1 MPVYAVTGASGHL
14 GRLAV
19 QQLLAR
25 GVLPSGIVAVVRS
38 RATVGDFAARGV
50 HVREADYSEPQTMR
64 AALAGVT
71 RLLLVSSSEA
81 GQRVVH
87 HTNVIDAANAV
98 RVSRILYTSM
108 LNTDVAINPFS
119 ADHLASELALR
130 ESGVEFT
137 LLRNGLY
144 TDGYTD
150 HLREYLT
157 SGEIPGAAANGRISA
172 ATRQDFASA
181 AAAALLRNEAGNP
194 TYELGGPS
202 FDLAQLARTISDV
215 TGTRVTYRD
224 LPVEQYVDVLQQDGL
239 DQATARFVAAI
250 DASIARGEL
259 ETNRQDLAQLLGR
272 PPTPLTEIVRAAY
285 DVLKVSDSVQ
295 SS

>member
-1 MPVYAVTGASGHL
+1 
-14 GRLAV
+14 
-19 QQLLAR
+19 
-25 GVLPSGIVAVVRS
+25 
-38 RATVGDFAARGV
+38 
-50 HVREADYSEPQTMR
+50 
-64 AALAGVT
+64 
-71 RLLLVSSSEA
+71 
-81 GQRVVH
+81 
-87 HTNVIDAANAV
+87 
-98 RVSRILYTSM
+98 M
-108 LNTDVAINPFS
+108 LKTDVATNPFS
-119 ADHLASELALR
+119 AGHVASEIALR

-137 LLRNGLY
+137 LLRNGRY
-144 TDGYTD
+144 TEGRYRPFARIP
-150 HLREYLT
+150 HR
-157 SGEIPGAAANGRISA
+157 GEIPGAAANGRISA
-172 ATRQDFASA
+172 STRQDFASA
-181 AAAALLRNEAGNP
+181 AAAPLLRNEGGNP

-272 PPTPLTEIVRAAY
+272 APTALTEIVPAAY

>member
-1 MPVYAVTGASGHL
+1 MSLLTRSPLITAPAS
-14 GRLAV
+14 
-19 QQLLAR
+19 
-25 GVLPSGIVAVVRS
+25 SRS
-38 RATVGDFAARGV
+38 A
-50 HVREADYSEPQTMR
+50 R
-64 AALAGVT
+64 AAWSSLCCAMACIRKGV
-71 RLLLVSSSEA
+71 
-81 GQRVVH
+81 
-87 HTNVIDAANAV
+87 
-98 RVSRILYTSM
+98 
-108 LNTDVAINPFS
+108 
-119 ADHLASELALR
+119 
-130 ESGVEFT
+130 
-137 LLRNGLY
+137 
-144 TDGYTD
+144 TD

-181 AAAALLRNEAGNP
+181 AARALLRNEAGNP

-202 FDLAQLARTISDV
+202 FDLVQLARTISDV